1 MRCADRILF
10 AATLLL
16 AAACPAMATSAGRP
30 TMLDRPAALGPE
42 ASRHMLTAAAWAGKR
57 IVAVGRGGAIV
68 YSDDEGATW
77 RPASKVP
84 TSAMLTAVAFANEH
98 VGWAVGHL
106 GVVLKTTDGGATWER
121 QLDGAQ
127 AAKLVLVKAEHRAG
141 IRSGDDMPPAVK
153 AAKFLVQDG
162 PNKPF
167 LTLLVQDDRRVE
179 VAGAFGLV
187 FDTEDGGANWAP
199 QMARFDN
206 ARGLH
211 LYAAARSGPDLV
223 YVGEQGAMLR
233 GPAEGALKR
242 VTTPYPGT
250 MFGVLNTRN
259 GGLLAYGL
267 RGNALLSDDG
277 GRDWR
282 QVVSGLSASIQA
294 GTVFA
299 DGTLLLASETGQLA
313 VSRDGGTSFKVLART
328 VQPAAGLLPLS
339 GRTVLVLG
347 PRGAERV
354 DLSAEQELK

>member
-10 AATLLL
+10 AAALLL
-16 AAACPAMATSAGRP
+16 AAASPALATPAGRP
-30 TMLDRPAALGPE
+30 AMLDRPAVLAPE
-42 ASRHMLTAAAWAGKR
+42 TARQMLTAAARAGKR
-57 IVAVGRGGAIV
+57 VVAVGRGGAIV
-68 YSDDEGATW
+68 YSDDEGVTW
-77 RPASKVP
+77 RPARKVP
-84 TSAMLTAVAFANEH
+84 TSAMLTAVAFANEY

-106 GVVLKTTDGGATWER
+106 GVVLKTMDGGVTWER

-127 AAKLVLVKAEHRAG
+127 AAQLVLADAELRAG
-141 IRSGDDMPPAVK
+141 AQSGGDTPPAVK
-153 AAKFLVQDG
+153 AARFLVQDG

-179 VAGAFGLV
+179 VAGGFGLV
-187 FDTEDGGANWAP
+187 FDTGDGGAHWAS

-223 YVGEQGAMLR
+223 YVGEQGTVLR

-242 VTTPYPGT
+242 VATPYPGT

-267 RGNALLSDDG
+267 RGNVLLSEDG
-277 GRDWR
+277 GRAWR
-282 QVVSGLSASIQA
+282 QVASGLPASIQA

-313 VSRDGGTSFKVLART
+313 VSRDGGNSFKVLGRT